1 MRKALAGLIRCGG
14 PTNVE
19 DAAALPSSF
28 ELLQNYPNPF
38 NPETVI
44 KYQIKLDGPVELAVY
59 NLSGE
64 KVRVLVNGARPA
76 GNYEARWN
84 GTDDLGNRVS
94 SGMYIYR
101 LKSGNFTQA
110 KKMVLLQ

>member
-1 MRKALAGLIRCGG
+1 
-14 PTNVE
+14 
-19 DAAALPSSF
+19 
-28 ELLQNYPNPF
+28 
-38 NPETVI
+38 VI

>member
-1 MRKALAGLIRCGG
+1 METTI
-14 PTNVE
+14 
-19 DAAALPSSF
+19 SS
-28 ELLQNYPNPF
+28 PKHF

-44 KYQIKLDGPVELAVY
+44 EYQTRLDGPVELIVY
-59 NLSGE
+59 NLSGK
-64 KVRVLVNGARPA
+64 KVRELVNGVRPA

-84 GTDDLGNRVS
+84 GTDDWGNRVS

-101 LKSGNFTQA
+101 LKSGNFMQA